1 MEGCKKMSD
10 ENRYAGW
17 GNMRPIEAGNIRLIE
32 HQFVN
37 GDYKSGYSLERGN
50 YRGLTGE
57 EKRKVT
63 RLASLIDKAFED

>member
-1 MEGCKKMSD
+1 MSS
-10 ENRYAGW
+10 ENKYAGW
-17 GNMRPIEAGNIRLIE
+17 EKMRPIEAGNIRLIE

-57 EKRKVT
+57 EKRKVK
-63 RLASLIDKAFED
+63 RLAHLIDKAFED

>member
-1 MEGCKKMSD
+1 MSNEDIYVGGEKMK
-10 ENRYAGW
+10 
-17 GNMRPIEAGNIRLIE
+17 PIEAGNIRLIE

-57 EKRKVT
+57 EKRKVK
-63 RLASLIDKAFED
+63 RWSRLIDKAYED

>member
-1 MEGCKKMSD
+1 MSN
-10 ENRYAGW
+10 ENKYTDGER
-17 GNMRPIEAGNIRLIE
+17 MRPIEAGNIRLIE

-57 EKRKVT
+57 EKRKVR
-63 RLASLIDKAFED
+63 RLASLIDKAFEE